1 MSFVEWKDEYSLGNE
16 LIDEQHKSLFKM
28 LNELAAA
35 GPGDK
40 ESASYT
46 CLSRME
52 KYAQE
57 HFRDEEKLMRD
68 NGYPHLAE
76 HIKEHGGFIQ
86 QVEDYKDAVFAK
98 YAPFQDMLEYLNNWL
113 VEHIIRSDRKY
124 VDFMRGD

>member
-1 MSFVEWKDEYSLGNE
+1 MVIADWKEEYSLDNE
-16 LIDEQHKSLFKM
+16 LIDEQHKFLFKM

-40 ESASYT
+40 ESAVYT

-52 KYAQE
+52 NYAQD

-68 NGYPHLAE
+68 NGYPYLDE
-76 HIKEHGGFIQ
+76 HIKEHEGFIR
-86 QVEDYKDAVFAK
+86 QVEVYQDAVFAK
-98 YAPFQDMLEYLNNWL
+98 YVPFQDMLEYLNNWL

-124 VDFMRGD
+124 VDYIREN